1 MVRFSRQALCV
12 SAEPALPQT
21 PVNFSDY
28 HRTVIGYHGTTAE
41 AADRLV
47 SGEDFEPS
55 DEDDEWF
62 GKGVYF
68 WEHAFQQAWWWAKRK
83 GNPNPAVIG
92 AVIRLG
98 NCFDLLDSGNVAIL
112 REFHDKMIADMKTT
126 DVEIPVNVRS
136 HRSLDC
142 AVFNYLYSELIAA
155 NKPLDTARA
164 VYVPTSTVKRVYTGS
179 WISEETHIQ
188 ICVRNT
194 KSILAVWHVREDG
207 RYGKKATEPADG

>member
-1 MVRFSRQALCV
+1 M
-12 SAEPALPQT
+12 
-21 PVNFSDY
+21 PVPPIEFSDY
-28 HRTVIGYHGTTAE
+28 HRSVIGYHGTTAD

-47 SGEDFEPS
+47 SGEDFDLS

-62 GKGVYF
+62 GKGIYF
-68 WEHAFQQAWWWAKRK
+68 WEHAFQQAWWWAKRN

-98 NCFDLLDSGNVAIL
+98 NCFDLLDAGNVTIL
-112 REFHDKMIADMKTT
+112 REFHDKMIEDMH
-126 DVEIPVNVRS
+126 VVQSEVPVNVRS

-142 AVFNYLYSELIAA
+142 AVFNYLYAEFEAA
-155 NKPLDTARA
+155 RKPLDTARA
-164 VYVPTSTVKRVYTGS
+164 VFVPTAVAKRVYKGS

-188 ICVRNT
+188 ICVRNP

-207 RYGKKATEPADG
+207 RYGKQAQE